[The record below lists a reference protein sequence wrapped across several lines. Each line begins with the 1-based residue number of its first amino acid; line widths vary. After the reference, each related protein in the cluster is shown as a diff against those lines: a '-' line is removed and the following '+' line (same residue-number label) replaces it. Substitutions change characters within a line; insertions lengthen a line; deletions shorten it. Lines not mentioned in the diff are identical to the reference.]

1 MSKTMETPF
10 TPQDK
15 TWIQKTIRETYSKAA
30 KSPDS
35 LFSYSTDYE
44 ALKTLNYN
52 PELLQALP
60 SSVAA
65 SYCGVGN
72 PFTLGPINEG
82 NCVLD
87 MGCGAGIDKLI
98 SGMSTGPSLHVLD
111 LIFGSSYKKHTEEY
125 HDSWRNWPNRW
136 YLKKRFQLMKI

>member
-10 TPQDK
+10 TAQDK

-35 LFSYSTDYE
+35 LLSYSTGYE

-72 PFTLGPINEG
+72 PFTLGPINGDNQGGKRAITAKNKKIMEG
-82 NCVLD
+82 SF
-87 MGCGAGIDKLI
+87 K
-98 SGMSTGPSLHVLD
+98 
-111 LIFGSSYKKHTEEY
+111 
-125 HDSWRNWPNRW
+125 
-136 YLKKRFQLMKI
+136 